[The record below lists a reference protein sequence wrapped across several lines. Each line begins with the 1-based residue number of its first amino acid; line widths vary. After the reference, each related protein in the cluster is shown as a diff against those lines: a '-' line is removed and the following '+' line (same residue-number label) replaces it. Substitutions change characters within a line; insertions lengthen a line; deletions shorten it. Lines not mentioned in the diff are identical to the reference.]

1 MVDNLLTLPKLQFF
15 SSVSWERNTCFSGLL
30 KETGE
35 VVYNQTKLFKASNKA
50 LCSGKGKH
58 STVAIKETKLLK
70 MWVIMSLVFFR
81 FRGMAFF
88 SFMTLVSSNN
98 FYYISIFC

>member
-1 MVDNLLTLPKLQFF
+1 MLTLPKLQFF

-35 VVYNQTKLFKASNKA
+35 VVYNHKA
-50 LCSGKGKH
+50 LCSGESKH

-70 MWVIMSLVFFR
+70 MWVIISLVFFR
-81 FRGMAFF
+81 LQGHDLF